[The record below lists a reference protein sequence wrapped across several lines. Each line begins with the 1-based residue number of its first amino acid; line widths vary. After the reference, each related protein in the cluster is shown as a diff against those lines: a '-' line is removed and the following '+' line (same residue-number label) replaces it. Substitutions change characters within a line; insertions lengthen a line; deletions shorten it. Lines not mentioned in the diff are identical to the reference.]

1 MREKYK
7 DMQIP
12 VKLIFDSEEL
22 AEIEGY
28 RERFCKRIN
37 AEISTVEFI
46 ARMLEVGSKPHLK
59 RQMEFYVDGK
69 IDGKDI
75 RNI

>member
-1 MREKYK
+1 MIEKHK
-7 DMQIP
+7 ELQIP
-12 VKLIFDSEEL
+12 VSIIFDDKEL
-22 AEIEGY
+22 EEIEVY
-28 RERFCKRIN
+28 RRKFAERLGV
-37 AEISTVEFI
+37 ELSTEKFI